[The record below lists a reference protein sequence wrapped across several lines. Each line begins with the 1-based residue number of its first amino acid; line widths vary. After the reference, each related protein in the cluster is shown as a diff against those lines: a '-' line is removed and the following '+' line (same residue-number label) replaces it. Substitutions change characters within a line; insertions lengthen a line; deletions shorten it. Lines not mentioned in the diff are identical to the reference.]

1 CAAAIRPGDRAPT
14 QSPAPCMGQAV
25 QGASATGTVFQQL
38 AGTDF
43 EPGSRTR
50 SCAQENDMTI
60 DHEALLRT
68 YFGNVNARNAPALA
82 AMYASHGTLTLAN
95 GVRVSG
101 RESIREFFETLFAQS
116 PPGPQ
121 LVRVIG
127 AGLACAAELLVT
139 LADG

>member
-1 CAAAIRPGDRAPT
+1 
-14 QSPAPCMGQAV
+14 
-25 QGASATGTVFQQL
+25 
-38 AGTDF
+38 
-43 EPGSRTR
+43 
-50 SCAQENDMTI
+50 MTI

-139 LADG
+139 LADGKRQAVADFFRLDEQGLIVDLTIYLAEVVA